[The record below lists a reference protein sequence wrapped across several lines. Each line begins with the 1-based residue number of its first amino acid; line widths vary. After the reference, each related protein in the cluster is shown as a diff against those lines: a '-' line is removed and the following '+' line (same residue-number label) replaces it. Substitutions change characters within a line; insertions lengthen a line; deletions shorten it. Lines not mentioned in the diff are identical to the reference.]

1 MNVSLYIAS
10 ITRFF
15 RVHKSIMKAIEAYY
29 TYVDRENTG
38 IRIAGIFARYQD
50 ENCHDISCEEEV
62 LEWVEKLFN
71 SPIVTDIHQVLT
83 DCQRYV
89 CKYDTCFELF
99 VTLSESYDEMERM
112 LKEGNEEERYLLRWY
127 LRTIYYLGL
136 GYRKLDAFRCGL
148 IADQES
154 LVKRDIE
161 CFIDDICDFPD
172 EFLPYDNFLS
182 NIQRKYL
189 ESSGWKNY
197 IKDMVMWLYSV
208 DKRIVVSTS
217 ELENEIN
224 NLLRY
229 KKTGNSSR
237 QSVVKRLVSKIL
249 VGIFVLIFS
258 GTMGIVL
265 VTNYSQI
272 QKENARLELY
282 KIQENLC
289 LKGAEEGVIESCI
302 SKSREK
308 GYEVHIQRVS
318 GAESYVVSL
327 DAGKNILGEEM
338 YYEGKI

>member
-1 MNVSLYIAS
+1 
-10 ITRFF
+10 
-15 RVHKSIMKAIEAYY
+15 
-29 TYVDRENTG
+29 
-38 IRIAGIFARYQD
+38 
-50 ENCHDISCEEEV
+50 
-62 LEWVEKLFN
+62 
-71 SPIVTDIHQVLT
+71 
-83 DCQRYV
+83 
-89 CKYDTCFELF
+89 
-99 VTLSESYDEMERM
+99 
-112 LKEGNEEERYLLRWY
+112 
-127 LRTIYYLGL
+127 
-136 GYRKLDAFRCGL
+136 

-189 ESSGWKNY
+189 ESTGWKKY

-217 ELENEIN
+217 ELKNEIN

-289 LKGAEEGVIESCI
+289 LKGKEEGVIESCI

>member
-1 MNVSLYIAS
+1 MNSGGNHKVDVSLYIAS

-62 LEWVEKLFN
+62 LERVEKLFDT
-71 SPIVTDIHQVLT
+71 PIVTDIHQVLT

-189 ESSGWKNY
+189 ESSGWKNH

-208 DKRIVVSTS
+208 LNVEPLFLLIPTLCHIIEFVTVTILYPFCFTLIARSTS
-217 ELENEIN
+217 SHPKKNSVD
-224 NLLRY
+224 RY
-229 KKTGNSSR
+229 
-237 QSVVKRLVSKIL
+237 
-249 VGIFVLIFS
+249 
-258 GTMGIVL
+258 
-265 VTNYSQI
+265 
-272 QKENARLELY
+272 
-282 KIQENLC
+282 
-289 LKGAEEGVIESCI
+289 
-302 SKSREK
+302 
-308 GYEVHIQRVS
+308 VS
-318 GAESYVVSL
+318 GIASDLISSPAPDTQSHSITSCVRSYFGSSIML
-327 DAGKNILGEEM
+327 
-338 YYEGKI
+338 